1 MKTMTCNIKKLI
13 LLLLIFTSCGRVAQE
28 HIDGTPESKPDI
40 LWLNPSQIEMAGI
53 QHGKI
58 SYKEMGRRLYANGL
72 INVPPGQRALITSM
86 ITGYIHKL
94 HCLPGEWVQK
104 GQPIAEINSLEFI
117 EMQQQFQETSARL
130 IYLKQE
136 YERQRFL
143 GENDA
148 SSKKL
153 MALAESEYRQ
163 HMSSLT
169 GLAASLNLLGI
180 DTASLTTGKVQN
192 RLTLYARV
200 SGFVN
205 QVFAFNGMHLGQDE
219 PVAEIIDNRQLHIE
233 LNVFEKDAMDVS
245 IGQKVHFYLPNRP
258 QDVFRGE
265 VMLISG
271 SIEPENR
278 SLHVR
283 AFLYPNQE
291 TLKVGMYV
299 NAEILVDPI
308 SKPVLPDKAINSSAE
323 GNHVFYIV
331 NQEGENFAY
340 AMKKVE
346 LDIRES
352 GYTALRNA
360 DTTRLYVVSGLNA
373 LVNAFHEGS
382 YDH

>member
-1 MKTMTCNIKKLI
+1 MKTMTCTIKKLI
-13 LLLLIFTSCGRVAQE
+13 FLFLIFSSCGRVAQE
-28 HIDGTPESKPDI
+28 HIDGEPEGKPEI

-58 SYKEMGRRLYANGL
+58 SYREMGRRIYANGL

-104 GQPIAEINSLEFI
+104 GQPVAEINSLEFI
-117 EMQQQFQETSARL
+117 EMQQEFQETSARL

-143 GENDA
+143 GEKDA

-163 HMSSLT
+163 HMSTLA

-180 DTASLTTGKVQN
+180 DTASLSTGKVQN
-192 RLTLYARV
+192 RLALYAPV

-205 QVFAFNGMHLGQDE
+205 QVFAFSGMHLGQDE
-219 PVAEIIDNRQLHIE
+219 PVAEIIDNRQMHIE

-245 IGQKVHFYLPNRP
+245 VGQKVNFHLPNRP
-258 QDVFRGE
+258 DEVFQGE
-265 VMLISG
+265 IMLVSG

-278 SLHVR
+278 SLQVR
-283 AFLYPNQE
+283 ALLYPNQG

-299 NAEILVDPI
+299 NAEILI
-308 SKPVLPDKAINSSAE
+308 ERSKRPVLPDKAINSSVD
-323 GNHVFYIV
+323 GNHVFYV
-331 NQEGENFAY
+331 VDQESENFAY
-340 AMKKVE
+340 AMMDVE
-346 LDIRES
+346 LDIREI

-360 DTTRLYVVSGLNA
+360 DTTKLYVINGLNT